1 MLPRFTRAILL
12 YCRILSLMT
21 FSCLFSKASK
31 EVRCFLLFSYLYLY
45 PILFLF
51 NEDLLFF
58 FVFYQVF
65 TNIKMKL
72 GRVVGNVGDYA
83 SASLYG
89 DSTEYSHQVIA
100 RYKYVCFFQAA
111 DSV

>member
-1 MLPRFTRAILL
+1 
-12 YCRILSLMT
+12 
-21 FSCLFSKASK
+21 
-31 EVRCFLLFSYLYLY
+31 
-45 PILFLF
+45 
-51 NEDLLFF
+51 
-58 FVFYQVF
+58 
-65 TNIKMKL
+65 MKL